1 MVHRDQLVGSRFK
14 YKTLCVIRSNYLMN
28 IHIVL
33 RGCFLLCSPLIKNNI
48 SIYADESE
56 GHRVELDTKKTH
68 QIKYF

>member
-14 YKTLCVIRSNYLMN
+14 YKTLCVSRSNYLMN

-48 SIYADESE
+48 SILADESE
-56 GHRVELDTKKTH
+56 GHRVELDTKKNPLN
-68 QIKYF
+68 